1 MPKIAWHHNFIN
13 VYLDN
18 DTNEVTV
25 ERHESVPQ
33 SISWYPLN
41 VTKLFTEKYGNK
53 NHIVFGK
60 VDDLAPFDDV
70 IYITDHSRFG
80 FDYIAEGTVDDL
92 DTDIRDAI
100 DVMSKAIIK

>member
-1 MPKIAWHHNFIN
+1 MPKIAWHSNAIN

-18 DTNEVTV
+18 DTNKVFV

-60 VDDLAPFDDV
+60 VDDLNPIDEV
-70 IYITDHSRFG
+70 ITLTDHDRFG
-80 FDYIAEGTVDDL
+80 FDYVSDGTIDDL
-92 DTDIRDAI
+92 DADLRNAI
-100 DVMSKAIIK
+100 DVMAKAIIR